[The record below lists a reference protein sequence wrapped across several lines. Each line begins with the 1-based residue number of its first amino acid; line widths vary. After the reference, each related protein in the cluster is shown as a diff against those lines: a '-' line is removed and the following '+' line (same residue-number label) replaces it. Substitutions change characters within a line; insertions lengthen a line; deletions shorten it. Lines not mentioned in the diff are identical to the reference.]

1 MRTILASLRISLA
14 LMLVCGL
21 LYNLAATGIAQV
33 TMPQRA
39 DGSLLQ
45 NAEGT
50 IIGSSLIGQLFTD
63 PGYFQGRVS
72 SIRYAADASG
82 STNYAPT
89 HPDLAKRVERS
100 LADWRQAN
108 PEVPAE
114 QVPGDLLTQSASGLD
129 PHISPEAAYVQIP
142 RISRLSGIAQDELR
156 ALVDRH
162 TEGRVLGFLGEPVVR
177 LLTLNLALDAQRE
190 R

>member
-1 MRTILASLRISLA
+1 MRTIYASLRLSLL

-21 LYNLAATGIAQV
+21 FYNMAVTGIAQV
-33 TMPQRA
+33 IMPERA

-45 NAEGT
+45 DGEGT

-63 PGYFQGRVS
+63 PGYFQSRIS
-72 SIRYAADASG
+72 STGYAADASG

-89 HPDLAKRVERS
+89 HPDLAARVDRS

-108 PEVPAE
+108 PEVPAG

-129 PHISPEAAYVQIP
+129 PHISPEAAYAQIP

-156 ALVDRH
+156 ALVERH
-162 TEGRVLGFLGEPVVR
+162 TEGRVLGFLGEPVVW
-177 LLTLNLALDAQRE
+177 LLPLNLDLDARKEQ
-190 R
+190 